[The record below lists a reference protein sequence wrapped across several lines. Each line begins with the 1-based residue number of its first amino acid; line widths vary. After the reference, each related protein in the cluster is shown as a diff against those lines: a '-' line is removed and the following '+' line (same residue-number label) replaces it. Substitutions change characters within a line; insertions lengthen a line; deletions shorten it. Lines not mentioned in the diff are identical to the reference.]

1 MTAFFGGRF
10 SILKQTL
17 MKPKQIIITVIAAV
31 LVILATVATV
41 RSCDREKQIEHTVE
55 IHDTIHDI
63 QWKEVTLTETKVE
76 KIKIHDTLYVMRD
89 SVYYMVDSVYADI
102 PIYCYQT
109 DTIFENDS
117 VKLKIGIECSGYDVS
132 LDRLYYDLQY
142 KYYTIHQPKKRNR
155 LGFMVGVMGGA
166 GIDPT
171 TGKVV
176 PSIGIGVGVGITTK
190 KF

>member
-1 MTAFFGGRF
+1 MKNNKLYTILTA
-10 SILKQTL
+10 
-17 MKPKQIIITVIAAV
+17 VIVVVAV
-31 LVILATVATV
+31 LVATVVT
-41 RSCDREKQIEHTVE
+41 RSCDRAKQIEHIVE

-63 QWKEVTLTETKVE
+63 QWKTVTLTETKVE

-109 DTIFENDS
+109 DTVFENDS
-117 VKLKIGIECSGYDVS
+117 VKLKIGIECSGYDVA
-132 LDRLYYDLQY
+132 LDRLYYDLKY
-142 KYYTIHQPKKRNR
+142 KYYTIQPPKKRNR
-155 LGFMVGVMGGA
+155 IGFMFGVMGGA

-176 PSIGIGVGVGITTK
+176 PAVGIGVGFGITLK
-190 KF
+190 KW

>member
-1 MTAFFGGRF
+1 
-10 SILKQTL
+10 

-63 QWKEVTLTETKVE
+63 QWKTVTVTETKVE
-76 KIKIHDTLYVMRD
+76 KVKVRDTVYVMRD
-89 SVYYMVDSVYADI
+89 SVLYVLDSVYADI
-102 PIYCYQT
+102 PISCYQT
-109 DTIFENDS
+109 DTVFENDS
-117 VKLKIGIECSGYDVS
+117 VKLKIGIECSGYDVA

-142 KYYTIHQPKKRNR
+142 KYYTVQPPKKRNR
-155 LGFMVGVMGGA
+155 LGFMVGVIGGV

-171 TGKVV
+171 SGKVV
-176 PSIGIGVGVGITTK
+176 PSVGIGVGFGVTTK